1 MAIAVV
7 ENHGDGTYTVLR
19 NFGNL
24 AAAMR
29 GMELLTSFDE
39 AGFCNQDTGETSAPP
54 REDYGSG
61 VSPQERA
68 DTGISDLQIPLN
80 PQVVGDCAERAL
92 QALMD
97 EAQEMGLYDSEPATP
112 IEPRLDG
119 IVDERM
125 AASFAAYCKT
135 GNCED

>member
-1 MAIAVV
+1 MAVEIEIDGDFVFVTKACETLEQAMAVV
-7 ENHGDGTYTVLR
+7 
-19 NFGNL
+19 
-24 AAAMR
+24 AAI
-29 GMELLTSFDE
+29 E
-39 AGFCNQDTGETSAPP
+39 AVPAPEAYQHNQDTGNPLVAPQ
-54 REDYGSG
+54 EDYGSG

-80 PQVVGDCAERAL
+80 PQVVADCAERAL
-92 QALMD
+92 QALVD
-97 EAQEMGLYDSEPATP
+97 EAQEMGLYDNEPATP

>member
-1 MAIAVV
+1 MAAFLL
-7 ENHGDGTYTVLR
+7 EPTS
-19 NFGNL
+19 L
-24 AAAMR
+24 AIKIQCDNTPQFWDYVNALSSLKPSSAY
-29 GMELLTSFDE
+29 ESE
-39 AGFCNQDTGETSAPP
+39 NQDTGNPLVEP

-80 PQVVGDCAERAL
+80 PQVVADCAERAL
-92 QALMD
+92 QTLVD